1 MNRKGDRSKKGIRKT
16 QTGDPERKKNQ
27 YYPRCRIR
35 PVLKKKSRAKKRGKK
50 KGEQLKTLPTL
61 WVRNRPLVSGLLA
74 SRRPKATK
82 PIRVRYIVS
91 ARTKIAR

>member
-1 MNRKGDRSKKGIRKT
+1 MKGDRSKKGIRKN

-27 YYPRCRIR
+27 YYPRCGIR
-35 PVLKKKSRAKKRGKK
+35 PVLKKKVGRKKRKK

-61 WVRNRPLVSGLLA
+61 WVRNGPLVSGLLA
-74 SRRPKATK
+74 SRRPKVTK
-82 PIRVRYIVS
+82 PIRVRHIVS